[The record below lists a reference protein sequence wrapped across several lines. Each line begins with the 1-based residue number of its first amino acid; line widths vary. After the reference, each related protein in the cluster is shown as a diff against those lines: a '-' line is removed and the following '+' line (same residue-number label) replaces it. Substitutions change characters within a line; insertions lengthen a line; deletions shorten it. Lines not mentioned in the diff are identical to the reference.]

1 MALIKCSEC
10 GKEISSN
17 ARSCPHCGNPTQ
29 NRKIDVDKE
38 VSALKK
44 VLIVGVIIF
53 SIAIVGLLIGI
64 FIQSHTYTSVE
75 NGVTKSEFKLFN

>member
-17 ARSCPHCGNPTQ
+17 ARSCPHCGNPTK
-29 NRKIDVDKE
+29 NRKFDVDKE

-44 VLIVGVIIF
+44 FLIVGIVIF
-53 SIAIVGLLIGI
+53 AIVVA
-64 FIQSHTYTSVE
+64 F
-75 NGVTKSEFKLFN
+75 LFYIAFNN

>member
-17 ARSCPHCGNPTQ
+17 AKACPHCGNPTK
-29 NRKIDVDKE
+29 NRKFDVDKE

-44 VLIVGVIIF
+44 FLIVGIVIF
-53 SIAIVGLLIGI
+53 AIVVA
-64 FIQSHTYTSVE
+64 F
-75 NGVTKSEFKLFN
+75 LFYIAFNN